1 MILVCG
7 GLADSVTELVCAR
20 LEDLGFAYRLLDF
33 GTYPA
38 GFQVCWQ
45 WQDAHPVGYIAGDD
59 WRLDLEEIS
68 GVFARYLGLE
78 GRAPLA
84 AVAPEMTFAIHAE
97 CDTGVVALL
106 EHLPCPVANRVGGG
120 LSNHSKPYQTLLIER
135 CGLRVPP
142 TLVTNDPRAAR
153 DFYDEHCGE
162 VIFKSISGVRS
173 IVRRVKQ
180 TDLDRLHLLAHGP
193 AQFQAFIPGE
203 NVRVHTVGDEIFAT
217 RVKSESVDY
226 RYARRD
232 GNNIEMEATSL
243 PDQVSMACL
252 RVARE
257 LDLLIAGIDLKQTPG
272 GEYYCFEANPA
283 PAFSFYEQ
291 GTGQPISLALAHLLR
306 DGVPAFSAPRSTAS
320 RLAARFT
327 SHAGVHSAHR

>member
-20 LEDLGFAYRLLDF
+20 LEDLGFAYRLLNL

-38 GFQVCWQ
+38 DFRVCWQ
-45 WQDAHPVGYIAGDD
+45 WRGAHPAGYVAGDG
-59 WRLDLEEIS
+59 WQLDLEEIS
-68 GVFARYLGLE
+68 GVFARYLGQE

-84 AVAPEMTFAIHAE
+84 TVASEMASAVHAE

-106 EHLPCPVANRVGGG
+106 EHLPCPVVNRVGGG
-120 LSNHSKPYQTLLIER
+120 MSNHSKPYQSLLIER

-142 TLVTNDPRAAR
+142 TLVTNDPREAR
-153 DFYDEHCGE
+153 RFYDEHGGE

-173 IVRRVKQ
+173 IVRRIKQ
-180 TDLDRLHLLAHGP
+180 SDLDRLHLLAHGP

-203 NVRVHTVGDEIFAT
+203 NIRVHTVGDETFAT
-217 RVKSESVDY
+217 RVHSESVDY

-232 GNNIEMEATSL
+232 GNDIEMEATAL
-243 PDQVSMACL
+243 PDQVNKACL
-252 RVARE
+252 RAARE
-257 LDLLIAGIDLKQTPG
+257 LDLLIAGIDLKKTPD

-291 GTGQPISLALAHLLR
+291 GSGQPISLALAHLLR
-306 DGVPAFSAPRSTAS
+306 NGVAAFGQSAAAAT
-320 RLAARFT
+320 RLAA
-327 SHAGVHSAHR
+327 